1 MENIVLGQ
9 RYPLLSP
16 RQSLELEKK
25 EKIPELATLQ
35 YVFKPSS
42 IDNTRAGSL
51 SISESNEAVIALPLK
66 DGGAA
71 MESFKG
77 IATKP
82 SNEFILVFNG
92 ASFQLEKVTTAVI
105 NIRHSRNESTYSTK
119 DVSIGDARKFHEQAL
134 LLRAGPRP
142 AKRKRATGQVNT
154 KLVIKESSS
163 LPENI
168 PATTSAISL
177 PNTTTYDDQ
186 QL

>member
-1 MENIVLGQ
+1 MESITFGK
-9 RYPLLSP
+9 RYPLISS
-16 RQSLELEKK
+16 RSSSEEKA
-25 EKIPELATLQ
+25 LATFQ

-42 IDNTRAGSL
+42 IDKSKAGSL
-51 SISESNEAVIALPLK
+51 SISETNEVVIALPTK
-66 DGGAA
+66 DEEAG

-82 SNEFILVFNG
+82 SNEFILVFDG

-142 AKRKRATGQVNT
+142 AKRKRASSQVNAKLAT
-154 KLVIKESSS
+154 KDSSS
-163 LPENI
+163 IIDNVPPTI
-168 PATTSAISL
+168 PAVLSVS
-177 PNTTTYDDQ
+177 TTTLDNQ